1 MNLASVSLPNKLGL
15 WVSKAVLVHL
25 GFNTIDWVA

>member
-1 MNLASVSLPNKLGL
+1 MSLINVGLAGKLGL

-25 GFNTIDWVA
+25 GCKAILGSS